1 MAIEN
6 KDLIDIAKVKESVGL
21 LAQLLAA
28 EPAKVTLC
36 TTVDT
41 DTLSSQSNP
50 IATQLMQMKNDL
62 AEQGLADCASVFS
75 DKIECSTLL
84 LSGKVF
90 LAITRQMITGG
101 YDVLICIRANRSAG
115 TGLSAT
121 EMHLARKCPGPVL
134 FLDRQ
139 QRSTL
144 ENVVVAVDRDVYGGA
159 NASALAQELV
169 KIATNLASVDGAN
182 LHIVHAWQPLGVE
195 LLGDPRLGFES
206 QDIENYRAE
215 QRASHDKWL
224 KELVAATA
232 APLNPT
238 ELTISLHLKEGEPDS
253 VVLDICE
260 KTHSDLLVIGTV
272 GITDVPGVLIG
283 NVAETIL
290 SMAPCSMLAIKPE
303 GFKTPVTD

>member
-6 KDLIDIAKVKESVGL
+6 SDLIDIANVKESISL
-21 LAQLLAA
+21 LAQLLAN
-28 EPAKVTLC
+28 EPATVTLC
-36 TTVDT
+36 TTFDT
-41 DTLSSQSNP
+41 ELPHLENNPMASQLLKFKSEL
-50 IATQLMQMKNDL
+50 T
-62 AEQGLADCASVFS
+62 EQGLEDCASVFG

-101 YDVLICIRANRSAG
+101 YDALICIRPNRTPG

-139 QRSTL
+139 HRTKL
-144 ENVVVAVDRDVYGGA
+144 ENIMVGVDRDVYGGGS
-159 NASALAQELV
+159 ASALAQELV

-224 KELVAATA
+224 KELVAVSA
-232 APLNPT
+232 ASLNPT
-238 ELTISLHLKEGEPDS
+238 ELITSLYLKEGEADK
-253 VVLDICE
+253 VILEICE
-260 KTHSDLLVIGTV
+260 KTNSDLLVIGTV

-283 NVAETIL
+283 DVAETIL
-290 SMAPCSMLAIKPE
+290 SVAPCSMLAMKPE
-303 GFKTPVTD
+303 GFQTPIAS

>member
-6 KDLIDIAKVKESVGL
+6 KDLIDIAKVKESISL

-36 TTVDT
+36 TTLDT
-41 DTLSSQSNP
+41 ETPGAESNP
-50 IATQLMQMKNDL
+50 IAAQLLQLKKDL
-62 AEQGLADCASVFS
+62 AEQGLADCASVFGE
-75 DKIECSTLL
+75 KIECSTLL

-90 LAITRQMITGG
+90 LAITRQMIVGG
-101 YDVLICIRANRSAG
+101 YDVLICIRSNRSPG

-139 QRSTL
+139 QRSKL

-159 NASALAQELV
+159 NASALAQALV
-169 KIATNLASVDGAN
+169 KIATNVASVDGAN

-206 QDIENYRAE
+206 QDIEHYRAE

-224 KELVAATA
+224 KELLATTA

-238 ELTISLHLKEGEPDS
+238 ELTITLHLKEGEPEG

-260 KTHSDLLVIGTV
+260 KTNSDLLVMGTV

-290 SMAPCSMLAIKPE
+290 SVAPCSMLAIKPE
-303 GFKTPVTD
+303 GFQSPVTD